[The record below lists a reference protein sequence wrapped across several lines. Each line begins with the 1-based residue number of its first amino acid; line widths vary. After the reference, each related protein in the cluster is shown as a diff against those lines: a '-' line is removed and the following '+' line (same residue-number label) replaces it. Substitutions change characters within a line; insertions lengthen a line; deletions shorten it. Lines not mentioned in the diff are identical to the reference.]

1 MNRLPGCLYSAR
13 RHDMSSGHAQS
24 DSSVRILSQS
34 ANGYSRWAISCLA
47 LLLLSTI
54 DLARAEDET
63 PALVPAAGLINIDTA
78 YSSGGTRSRSLVQWT
93 HARLAFGKDIERI
106 AVGKQSII
114 EVEVIGGREVLMLA
128 KEVGRTTVMV
138 WYADGS
144 NESFLFSVS
153 PDLSVLSSALREIH
167 PSISI
172 SQAPDRPILVMRGKV
187 PTLEYSQAAQQAAM
201 DYLLSGQRRVQ
212 PALGVGLPAGMATT
226 GMSQTGMA
234 ASSPVINLIKVTQK
248 PKPMA
253 DKLKE
258 AIASLGGEE
267 VSIRRLQY
275 GEMANDLFDT
285 FLLEGEV
292 RDQVALTR
300 ILNVA
305 ARIVGGSPLA
315 GGEAGINVLADES
328 GALMGDSARTGNY
341 SGSIASSSGIS
352 GSGSLENNIRNNI
365 ARSKVLSIAGGRLIS
380 MIEVRDVPQVR
391 VAIQMHE
398 VNRSRMKAW
407 RPDLSIMTNG
417 YNSSGPLA
425 LGETGA
431 AGASGLENALQILD
445 GTLINNLQIGG
456 SDIAF
461 DLLFSL
467 MESEGIS
474 RTLSRPTLTVLSG
487 ESSVFQ
493 VGGEIPV
500 PSAFAPSGVG
510 QDDTLGANTSGVFS
524 GTDFKSFGVQLS
536 VRALVDENDRITLDV
551 LPTIST
557 PDTLLTQ
564 QIADSTGSNLNSTAF
579 NVRSLRT
586 TTRLRDGQPLIL
598 GGLVSRDMS
607 GQEDRV
613 PGASDVPI
621 LGWMTRSFNRS
632 DVDKELVIIVT
643 PTLIREPINE
653 VAQWS
658 FPDGASRLADM
669 SMNRLTPTR

>member
-1 MNRLPGCLYSAR
+1 MNKLSTLLPETPRLL
-13 RHDMSSGHAQS
+13 
-24 DSSVRILSQS
+24 L
-34 ANGYSRWAISCLA
+34 CLA
-47 LLLLSTI
+47 LFSAGTSHLVIAAEVDSAP
-54 DLARAEDET
+54 LAVGK
-63 PALVPAAGLINIDTA
+63 PALAGSDLPAAGLINVDTA
-78 YSSGGTRSRSLVQWT
+78 YSSGSSRSRTLVQWT

-114 EVEVIGGREVLMLA
+114 EVEVIGGREVLMLG

-153 PDLSVLSSALREIH
+153 PDLSVLGSALREIH

-172 SQAPDRPILVMRGKV
+172 HSAPDRPVLVMRGKV
-187 PTLEYSQAAQQAAM
+187 PTADYRQAAQQAAM
-201 DYLLSGQRRVQ
+201 DYLLSGQRGGIQ
-212 PALGVGLPAGMATT
+212 PAAAGMPAGAPTM
-226 GMSQTGMA
+226 GMSTSMA
-234 ASSPVINLIKVTQK
+234 SPVINLIKVTQK
-248 PKPMA
+248 PKPIA

-267 VSIRRLQY
+267 VTVRRLQF
-275 GEMANDLFDT
+275 GEMPNDLFDT

-305 ARIVGGSPLA
+305 ARVVGGSPLA
-315 GGEAGINVLADES
+315 GGDAGIDVLADES
-328 GALMGDSARTGNY
+328 GALMGDNARAGGY
-341 SGSIASSSGIS
+341 GGSITSSSGV
-352 GSGSLENNIRNNI
+352 GGGGSLSNNIRNNI

-417 YNSSGPLA
+417 YNASGPLA

-467 MESEGIS
+467 MENEGIS
-474 RTLSRPTLTVLSG
+474 RTLSRPTLTVLAG

-510 QDDTLGANTSGVFS
+510 QDDTLGANTNGVFS

-564 QIADSTGSNLNSTAF
+564 QIADSTGSELNSTAF

-613 PGASDVPI
+613 PGASDVPL

-669 SMNRLTPTR
+669 PLSRLPSSR

>member
-1 MNRLPGCLYSAR
+1 M
-13 RHDMSSGHAQS
+13 
-24 DSSVRILSQS
+24 
-34 ANGYSRWAISCLA
+34 
-47 LLLLSTI
+47 LSTI

-78 YSSGGTRSRSLVQWT
+78 YSSGGTRLRSLVQWT

-212 PALGVGLPAGMATT
+212 PALGVGLPAGLATT

-669 SMNRLTPTR
+669 PMNRLTPTR

>member
-1 MNRLPGCLYSAR
+1 MNKLSTLLPETPRLL
-13 RHDMSSGHAQS
+13 
-24 DSSVRILSQS
+24 L
-34 ANGYSRWAISCLA
+34 CLA
-47 LLLLSTI
+47 LFSAGTSHLVIAAEVDSAP
-54 DLARAEDET
+54 LAVGK
-63 PALVPAAGLINIDTA
+63 PALAGSDLPAAGLINVDTA
-78 YSSGGTRSRSLVQWT
+78 YSSGSSRSRTLVQWT

-114 EVEVIGGREVLMLA
+114 EVEVIGGREVLMLG

-153 PDLSVLSSALREIH
+153 PDLSVLGSALREIH

-172 SQAPDRPILVMRGKV
+172 HSAPDRPVLVMRGKV
-187 PTLEYSQAAQQAAM
+187 PTADYRQAAQQAAM
-201 DYLLSGQRRVQ
+201 DYLLSGQRGGIQ
-212 PALGVGLPAGMATT
+212 PAAAGMPAGAPTM
-226 GMSQTGMA
+226 GMSTSMA
-234 ASSPVINLIKVTQK
+234 SPVINLIKVTQK
-248 PKPMA
+248 PKPIA

-267 VSIRRLQY
+267 VTVRRLQF
-275 GEMANDLFDT
+275 GEMPNDLFDT

-305 ARIVGGSPLA
+305 ARVVGGSPLA
-315 GGEAGINVLADES
+315 GGDAGIDVLADES
-328 GALMGDSARTGNY
+328 GALMGDNARAGGFG
-341 SGSIASSSGIS
+341 GSITSSSGV
-352 GSGSLENNIRNNI
+352 GGGGSLSNNIRNNI

-417 YNSSGPLA
+417 YNASGPLA

-467 MESEGIS
+467 MENEGIS
-474 RTLSRPTLTVLSG
+474 RTLSRPTLTVLAG

-510 QDDTLGANTSGVFS
+510 QDDTLGANTNGVFS

-564 QIADSTGSNLNSTAF
+564 QIADSTGSELNSTAF

-613 PGASDVPI
+613 PGASDVPL

-669 SMNRLTPTR
+669 PLSRLPSSR

>member
-78 YSSGGTRSRSLVQWT
+78 YSSGGTRLRSLVQWT

-212 PALGVGLPAGMATT
+212 PALGVGLPAGLATT

-669 SMNRLTPTR
+669 PMNRLTPTR

>member
-1 MNRLPGCLYSAR
+1 MNKLSTLLPETPRLL
-13 RHDMSSGHAQS
+13 
-24 DSSVRILSQS
+24 L
-34 ANGYSRWAISCLA
+34 CLA
-47 LLLLSTI
+47 LFSAGTSHLVIAAEVDSAP
-54 DLARAEDET
+54 LAVGK
-63 PALVPAAGLINIDTA
+63 PALAGSDLPAAGLINVETA
-78 YSSGGTRSRSLVQWT
+78 YSSGSSRSRTLVQWT

-114 EVEVIGGREVLMLA
+114 EVEVIGGREVLMLG

-153 PDLSVLSSALREIH
+153 PDLSVLGSALREIH

-172 SQAPDRPILVMRGKV
+172 HSAPDRPVLVMRGKV
-187 PTLEYSQAAQQAAM
+187 PTADYRQAAQQAAM
-201 DYLLSGQRRVQ
+201 DYLLSGQRGGIQ
-212 PALGVGLPAGMATT
+212 PAAAMGLQAGAPTM
-226 GMSQTGMA
+226 GMSTSMA
-234 ASSPVINLIKVTQK
+234 SPVINLIKVTQK
-248 PKPMA
+248 PKPIA

-267 VSIRRLQY
+267 VTVRRLQF
-275 GEMANDLFDT
+275 GEMPNDLFDT

-305 ARIVGGSPLA
+305 ARVVGGSPLA
-315 GGEAGINVLADES
+315 GGDAGIDVLADES
-328 GALMGDSARTGNY
+328 GALMGDNARAGGY
-341 SGSIASSSGIS
+341 GGSITSSSGV
-352 GSGSLENNIRNNI
+352 GGGGSLSNNIRNNI

-417 YNSSGPLA
+417 YNASGPLA

-467 MESEGIS
+467 MENEGIS
-474 RTLSRPTLTVLSG
+474 RTLSRPTLTVLAG

-510 QDDTLGANTSGVFS
+510 QDDTLGANTNGVFS

-564 QIADSTGSNLNSTAF
+564 QIADSTGSELNSTAF

-613 PGASDVPI
+613 PGASDVPL

-669 SMNRLTPTR
+669 PLSRLPSSR

>member
-1 MNRLPGCLYSAR
+1 MNRLPGCLYRAR

-34 ANGYSRWAISCLA
+34 ANGYSHWAISCLA

-212 PALGVGLPAGMATT
+212 PALGVGLSAGLATT

-669 SMNRLTPTR
+669 PMNRLTPTR

>member
-1 MNRLPGCLYSAR
+1 MNKLSTLLPETPRLL
-13 RHDMSSGHAQS
+13 
-24 DSSVRILSQS
+24 L
-34 ANGYSRWAISCLA
+34 CLA
-47 LLLLSTI
+47 LFSAGTSHLVIAAEVDSAP
-54 DLARAEDET
+54 LAVGK
-63 PALVPAAGLINIDTA
+63 PALVGSDLPAAGLINVDTA
-78 YSSGGTRSRSLVQWT
+78 YSSGSSRSRTLVQWT

-114 EVEVIGGREVLMLA
+114 EVEVIGGREVLMLG

-153 PDLSVLSSALREIH
+153 PDLSVLGSALREIH

-172 SQAPDRPILVMRGKV
+172 HSAPDRPVLVMRGKV
-187 PTLEYSQAAQQAAM
+187 PTADYRQAAQQAAM
-201 DYLLSGQRRVQ
+201 DYLLSGQRGGIQ
-212 PALGVGLPAGMATT
+212 PAAAGMPAGAPTM
-226 GMSQTGMA
+226 GMSTSMA
-234 ASSPVINLIKVTQK
+234 SPVINLIKVTQK
-248 PKPMA
+248 PKPIA

-267 VSIRRLQY
+267 VTVRRLQF
-275 GEMANDLFDT
+275 GEMPNDLFDT

-305 ARIVGGSPLA
+305 ARVVGGSPLA
-315 GGEAGINVLADES
+315 GGDAGIDVLADES
-328 GALMGDSARTGNY
+328 GALMGDNARAGGY
-341 SGSIASSSGIS
+341 GGSITSSSGV
-352 GSGSLENNIRNNI
+352 GGGSLSNNIRNNI

-417 YNSSGPLA
+417 YNASGPLA

-467 MESEGIS
+467 MENEGIS
-474 RTLSRPTLTVLSG
+474 RTLSRPTLTVLAG

-510 QDDTLGANTSGVFS
+510 QDDTLGANTNGVFS

-564 QIADSTGSNLNSTAF
+564 QIADSTGSELNSTAF

-613 PGASDVPI
+613 PGASDVPL

-669 SMNRLTPTR
+669 PLSRLPSSR

>member
-1 MNRLPGCLYSAR
+1 MSKLTAFLPECSGVILCLSLACAGQYAVAAE
-13 RHDMSSGHAQS
+13 MGN
-24 DSSVRILSQS
+24 DS
-34 ANGYSRWAISCLA
+34 
-47 LLLLSTI
+47 
-54 DLARAEDET
+54 T
-63 PALVPAAGLINIDTA
+63 PAQGLINVDTA
-78 YSSGGTRSRSLVQWT
+78 YSSGSSRSRTLVQWT

-114 EVEVIGGREVLMLA
+114 EVEVIGGREVLMLG

-153 PDLSVLSSALREIH
+153 PDLSVLGSALREIH

-172 SQAPDRPILVMRGKV
+172 HSAPDRPVLVMRGKV
-187 PTLEYSQAAQQAAM
+187 PTADYRQAAQQAAM
-201 DYLLSGQRRVQ
+201 DYLLSGQRGGIQ
-212 PALGVGLPAGMATT
+212 PAAAGMPAGAPTM
-226 GMSQTGMA
+226 GMSTSMA
-234 ASSPVINLIKVTQK
+234 SPVINLIKVTQK
-248 PKPMA
+248 PKPIA

-267 VSIRRLQY
+267 VTVRRLQF
-275 GEMANDLFDT
+275 GEMPNDLFDT

-305 ARIVGGSPLA
+305 AHVVGGSPLA
-315 GGEAGINVLADES
+315 GGDAGIDVLADES
-328 GALMGDSARTGNY
+328 GALMGDNARAGGY
-341 SGSIASSSGIS
+341 GGSITSSSGV
-352 GSGSLENNIRNNI
+352 GGGGSLSNNIRNNI

-417 YNSSGPLA
+417 YNASGPLA

-467 MESEGIS
+467 MENEGIS
-474 RTLSRPTLTVLSG
+474 RTLSRPTLTVLAG

-510 QDDTLGANTSGVFS
+510 QDDTLGANTNGVFS

-564 QIADSTGSNLNSTAF
+564 QIADSTGSELNSTAF

-607 GQEDRV
+607 
-613 PGASDVPI
+613 A
-621 LGWMTRSFNRS
+621 
-632 DVDKELVIIVT
+632 
-643 PTLIREPINE
+643 
-653 VAQWS
+653 
-658 FPDGASRLADM
+658 
-669 SMNRLTPTR
+669 

>member
-1 MNRLPGCLYSAR
+1 MNKLSTLLPETPRLL
-13 RHDMSSGHAQS
+13 
-24 DSSVRILSQS
+24 L
-34 ANGYSRWAISCLA
+34 CLA
-47 LLLLSTI
+47 LFSAGTSHLVIAAEVDSAP
-54 DLARAEDET
+54 LAVGK
-63 PALVPAAGLINIDTA
+63 PALVGSDLPAAGLINVDTA
-78 YSSGGTRSRSLVQWT
+78 YSSGSSRSRTLVQWT

-114 EVEVIGGREVLMLA
+114 EVEVIGGREVLMLG

-153 PDLSVLSSALREIH
+153 PDLSVLGSALREIH

-172 SQAPDRPILVMRGKV
+172 HSAPDRPVLVMRGKV
-187 PTLEYSQAAQQAAM
+187 PTADYRQAAQQAAM
-201 DYLLSGQRRVQ
+201 DYLLSGQRGAAQ
-212 PALGVGLPAGMATT
+212 PAAAMGLQAGAPTM
-226 GMSQTGMA
+226 GMSTSMA
-234 ASSPVINLIKVTQK
+234 SPVINLIKVTQK
-248 PKPMA
+248 PKPVA

-267 VSIRRLQY
+267 VTVRRLQF
-275 GEMANDLFDT
+275 GEMPNDLFDT

-305 ARIVGGSPLA
+305 ARVVGGSPLA
-315 GGEAGINVLADES
+315 GGDAGIDVLADES
-328 GALMGDSARTGNY
+328 GALMGDNARAGGY
-341 SGSIASSSGIS
+341 GGSITSSSGV
-352 GSGSLENNIRNNI
+352 GGGGSLSNNIRNNI

-417 YNSSGPLA
+417 YNASGPLA

-467 MESEGIS
+467 MENEGIS
-474 RTLSRPTLTVLSG
+474 RTLSRPTLTVLAG

-510 QDDTLGANTSGVFS
+510 QDDTLGANTNGVFS

-564 QIADSTGSNLNSTAF
+564 QIADSTGSELNSTAF

-613 PGASDVPI
+613 PGASDVPL

-669 SMNRLTPTR
+669 PLSRLPSSR

>member
-1 MNRLPGCLYSAR
+1 
-13 RHDMSSGHAQS
+13 
-24 DSSVRILSQS
+24 
-34 ANGYSRWAISCLA
+34 
-47 LLLLSTI
+47 
-54 DLARAEDET
+54 
-63 PALVPAAGLINIDTA
+63 
-78 YSSGGTRSRSLVQWT
+78 
-93 HARLAFGKDIERI
+93 
-106 AVGKQSII
+106 
-114 EVEVIGGREVLMLA
+114 MLA

-138 WYADGS
+138 WYADDT

-167 PSISI
+167 RSISI
-172 SQAPDRPILVMRGKV
+172 YPAPDRPVLVLRGKV
-187 PTLEYSQAAQQAAM
+187 PTVDYSHAAHQAAM
-201 DYLLSGQRRVQ
+201 NYLLAGQRGAQ
-212 PALGVGLPAGMATT
+212 PTAGITGVAGLPAAN
-226 GMSQTGMA
+226 MA

-248 PKPMA
+248 PKPIA

-258 AIASLGGEE
+258 AIASLGGED

-275 GEMANDLFDT
+275 GEMPNDLFDT
-285 FLLEGEV
+285 FLLEGGV

-305 ARIVGGSPLA
+305 ARVVGGSPLA
-315 GGEAGINVLADES
+315 GGEAGIDVLADES
-328 GALMGDSARTGNY
+328 GALMGGGNTV
-341 SGSIASSSGIS
+341 SSFGNSIGSSSGLS
-352 GSGSLENNIRNNI
+352 GGSGSLENNIRNNI

-417 YNSSGPLA
+417 YNASGPLA
-425 LGETGA
+425 LSETGA

-467 MESEGIS
+467 MENEGIS
-474 RTLSRPTLTVLSG
+474 RTLSRPTLTVLAG

-500 PSAFAPSGVG
+500 PSAFAPTGVG
-510 QDDTLGANTSGVFS
+510 QDDTLGANTNGVFS
-524 GTDFKSFGVQLS
+524 GTDFKSFGVQLN

-564 QIADSTGSNLNSTAF
+564 QIADSTGSDLNSTAF

-607 GQEDRV
+607 RQEDRV

-658 FPDGASRLADM
+658 FPDGATRLANM
-669 SMNRLTPTR
+669 PVARPPASR

>member
-1 MNRLPGCLYSAR
+1 MNKLSTLLPETPRLL
-13 RHDMSSGHAQS
+13 
-24 DSSVRILSQS
+24 L
-34 ANGYSRWAISCLA
+34 CLA
-47 LLLLSTI
+47 LFSAGTSHLVIAAEVDSAP
-54 DLARAEDET
+54 LAVGK
-63 PALVPAAGLINIDTA
+63 PALAGSDLPAAGLINVDTA
-78 YSSGGTRSRSLVQWT
+78 YSSGSSRSRTLVQWT

-114 EVEVIGGREVLMLA
+114 EVEVIGGREVLMLG

-153 PDLSVLSSALREIH
+153 PDLSVLGSALREIH

-172 SQAPDRPILVMRGKV
+172 HSAPDRPVLVMRGKV
-187 PTLEYSQAAQQAAM
+187 PTADYRQAAQQAAM
-201 DYLLSGQRRVQ
+201 DYLLSGQRGGIQ
-212 PALGVGLPAGMATT
+212 PAAAMGLQAGAPTM
-226 GMSQTGMA
+226 GMSTSMA
-234 ASSPVINLIKVTQK
+234 SPIINLIKVTQK
-248 PKPMA
+248 PKPIA

-267 VSIRRLQY
+267 VTVRRLQF
-275 GEMANDLFDT
+275 GEMPNDLFDT

-305 ARIVGGSPLA
+305 ARVVGGSPLA
-315 GGEAGINVLADES
+315 GGEAGIDVLADES
-328 GALMGDSARTGNY
+328 GALMGDNVRASGY
-341 SGSIASSSGIS
+341 GGSISA
-352 GSGSLENNIRNNI
+352 GSGVGGGGDLSNNIRNNI
-365 ARSKVLSIAGGRLIS
+365 ARSKVISIAGGRLIS

-417 YNSSGPLA
+417 YNASGPLA

-467 MESEGIS
+467 MENEGIS
-474 RTLSRPTLTVLSG
+474 RTLSRPTLTVLAG

-510 QDDTLGANTSGVFS
+510 QDDTLGANTNGVFS

-564 QIADSTGSNLNSTAF
+564 QIADSTGSELNSTAF

-613 PGASDVPI
+613 PGASDVPL

-658 FPDGASRLADM
+658 FPDGASRLAAM
-669 SMNRLTPTR
+669 PLSRLPSSR

>member
-1 MNRLPGCLYSAR
+1 MNKLSTLLPETPRLL
-13 RHDMSSGHAQS
+13 
-24 DSSVRILSQS
+24 L
-34 ANGYSRWAISCLA
+34 CLA
-47 LLLLSTI
+47 LFSAGTSHLVIAAEVDSAP
-54 DLARAEDET
+54 LAVGK
-63 PALVPAAGLINIDTA
+63 PALVGSDLPAAGLINVDTA
-78 YSSGGTRSRSLVQWT
+78 YSSGSSRSRTLVQWT

-114 EVEVIGGREVLMLA
+114 EVEVIGGREVLMLG

-153 PDLSVLSSALREIH
+153 PDLSVLGSALREIH

-172 SQAPDRPILVMRGKV
+172 HSAPDRPVLVMRGKV
-187 PTLEYSQAAQQAAM
+187 PTADYRQAAQQAAM
-201 DYLLSGQRRVQ
+201 DYLLSGQRGGIQ
-212 PALGVGLPAGMATT
+212 PAAAGMPAGAPTM
-226 GMSQTGMA
+226 GMSTSMA
-234 ASSPVINLIKVTQK
+234 SPVINLIKVTQK
-248 PKPMA
+248 PKPIA

-267 VSIRRLQY
+267 VTVRRLQF
-275 GEMANDLFDT
+275 GEMPNDLFDT

-305 ARIVGGSPLA
+305 ARVVGGSPLA
-315 GGEAGINVLADES
+315 GGDAGIDVLADES
-328 GALMGDSARTGNY
+328 GALMGDNARAGGY
-341 SGSIASSSGIS
+341 GGSITSSSGV
-352 GSGSLENNIRNNI
+352 GGGGSLSNNIRNNI

-417 YNSSGPLA
+417 YNASGPLA

-467 MESEGIS
+467 MENEGIS
-474 RTLSRPTLTVLSG
+474 RTLSRPTLTVLAG

-510 QDDTLGANTSGVFS
+510 QDDTLGANTNGVFS

-564 QIADSTGSNLNSTAF
+564 QIADSTGSELNSTAF

-613 PGASDVPI
+613 PGASDVPL

-669 SMNRLTPTR
+669 PLSRLPSSR

>member
-1 MNRLPGCLYSAR
+1 MSKPSAFLPECSGIILCLSLACASAGQYAVAA
-13 RHDMSSGHAQS
+13 DDIVDAV
-24 DSSVRILSQS
+24 DAV
-34 ANGYSRWAISCLA
+34 
-47 LLLLSTI
+47 
-54 DLARAEDET
+54 T
-63 PALVPAAGLINIDTA
+63 PPAGLINVDTA
-78 YSSGGTRSRSLVQWT
+78 YSRGNSRSRTLVQWT

-114 EVEVIGGREVLMLA
+114 EVEVIGGREVLMLG

-138 WYADGS
+138 WYVDGT

-172 SQAPDRPILVMRGKV
+172 HSAPDRPVLVMRGKV
-187 PTLEYSQAAQQAAM
+187 PTEDYRQAAQQAAT
-201 DYLLSGQRRVQ
+201 DYLLSGQRGATSSMA
-212 PALGVGLPAGMATT
+212 PPGMPAGASMINMNTN
-226 GMSQTGMA
+226 M
-234 ASSPVINLIKVTQK
+234 SSPVINLIKVNQK
-248 PKPMA
+248 PKPIT

-267 VSIRRLQY
+267 VKVRRLQF
-275 GEMANDLFDT
+275 GEMPNDLFDT

-305 ARIVGGSPLA
+305 ARVVGGSPLA
-315 GGEAGINVLADES
+315 GGEAGIDVLADES
-328 GALMGDSARTGNY
+328 GALMDDNVRSSSYG
-341 SGSIASSSGIS
+341 GSITS
-352 GSGSLENNIRNNI
+352 GSGVGGSDLSNNIRNNI

-417 YNSSGPLA
+417 YNASGPLA

-467 MESEGIS
+467 MENEGIS
-474 RTLSRPTLTVLSG
+474 RTLSRPTLTVLAG

-510 QDDTLGANTSGVFS
+510 QDDTLGANTNGVFS

-564 QIADSTGSNLNSTAF
+564 QIADSTGSDLNSTAF

-613 PGASDVPI
+613 PGASDVPL

-669 SMNRLTPTR
+669 PLSRLPSSR

>member
-1 MNRLPGCLYSAR
+1 MNKLSTLLPETPRLL
-13 RHDMSSGHAQS
+13 
-24 DSSVRILSQS
+24 L
-34 ANGYSRWAISCLA
+34 CLA
-47 LLLLSTI
+47 LFSAGTSHLVI
-54 DLARAEDET
+54 AAEVDNAPLAVGK
-63 PALVPAAGLINIDTA
+63 PALAGSDLPAAGLINVDTA
-78 YSSGGTRSRSLVQWT
+78 YSSGSSRSRTLVQWT

-114 EVEVIGGREVLMLA
+114 EVEVIGGREVLMLG

-153 PDLSVLSSALREIH
+153 PDLSVLGSALREIH

-172 SQAPDRPILVMRGKV
+172 HSAPDRPVLVMRGKV
-187 PTLEYSQAAQQAAM
+187 PTADYRQAAQQAAM
-201 DYLLSGQRRVQ
+201 DYLLSGQRGGIQ
-212 PALGVGLPAGMATT
+212 PAAAGMPAGAPTM
-226 GMSQTGMA
+226 GMSTSMA
-234 ASSPVINLIKVTQK
+234 SPVINLIKVTQK
-248 PKPMA
+248 PKPIA

-267 VSIRRLQY
+267 VTVRRLQF
-275 GEMANDLFDT
+275 GEMPNDLFDT

-305 ARIVGGSPLA
+305 ARVVGGSPLA
-315 GGEAGINVLADES
+315 GGDAGIDVLADES
-328 GALMGDSARTGNY
+328 GALMGDNARAGGFG
-341 SGSIASSSGIS
+341 GSITSSSGV
-352 GSGSLENNIRNNI
+352 GGGGSLSNNIRNNI

-417 YNSSGPLA
+417 YNASGPLA

-467 MESEGIS
+467 MENEGIS
-474 RTLSRPTLTVLSG
+474 RTLSRPTLTVLAG

-510 QDDTLGANTSGVFS
+510 QDDTLGANTNGVFS

-564 QIADSTGSNLNSTAF
+564 QIADSTGSELNSTAF

-613 PGASDVPI
+613 PGASDVPL

-669 SMNRLTPTR
+669 PLSRLPSSR

>member
-1 MNRLPGCLYSAR
+1 MNKLSTLLPETPRLL
-13 RHDMSSGHAQS
+13 
-24 DSSVRILSQS
+24 L
-34 ANGYSRWAISCLA
+34 CLA
-47 LLLLSTI
+47 LFSAGTSHLVIAAEVDSAP
-54 DLARAEDET
+54 LAVGK
-63 PALVPAAGLINIDTA
+63 PALAGSDLPAAGLINVDTA
-78 YSSGGTRSRSLVQWT
+78 YSSGSSRSRTLVQWT

-114 EVEVIGGREVLMLA
+114 EVEVIGGREVLMLG

-153 PDLSVLSSALREIH
+153 PDLSVLGSALREIH

-172 SQAPDRPILVMRGKV
+172 HSAPDRPVLVMRGKV
-187 PTLEYSQAAQQAAM
+187 PTADYRQAAQQAAM
-201 DYLLSGQRRVQ
+201 DYLLSGQRGGIQ
-212 PALGVGLPAGMATT
+212 PAAAMGLQAGAPTM
-226 GMSQTGMA
+226 GMSTSMA
-234 ASSPVINLIKVTQK
+234 SPVINLIKVTQK
-248 PKPMA
+248 PKPIA

-267 VSIRRLQY
+267 VTVRRLQF
-275 GEMANDLFDT
+275 GEMPNDLFDT

-305 ARIVGGSPLA
+305 ARVVGGSPLA
-315 GGEAGINVLADES
+315 GGDAGIDVLADES
-328 GALMGDSARTGNY
+328 GALMGDNARAGGY
-341 SGSIASSSGIS
+341 GGSITSSSGV
-352 GSGSLENNIRNNI
+352 GGGGSLSNNIRNNI

-417 YNSSGPLA
+417 YNASGPLA

-467 MESEGIS
+467 MENEGIS
-474 RTLSRPTLTVLSG
+474 RTLSRPTLTVLAG

-510 QDDTLGANTSGVFS
+510 QDDTLGANTNGVFS

-564 QIADSTGSNLNSTAF
+564 QIADSTGSELNSTAF

-613 PGASDVPI
+613 PGASDVPL

-669 SMNRLTPTR
+669 PLSRLPSSR

>member
-1 MNRLPGCLYSAR
+1 MNKLSTLLPETPRLL
-13 RHDMSSGHAQS
+13 
-24 DSSVRILSQS
+24 L
-34 ANGYSRWAISCLA
+34 CLA
-47 LLLLSTI
+47 LFSAGTSHLVIASEV
-54 DLARAEDET
+54 DNAPLAVGK
-63 PALVPAAGLINIDTA
+63 PALVGSDLPAAGLINVDTA
-78 YSSGGTRSRSLVQWT
+78 YSSGSSRSRTLVQWT

-114 EVEVIGGREVLMLA
+114 EVEVIGGREVLMLG

-153 PDLSVLSSALREIH
+153 PDLSVLGSALREIH

-172 SQAPDRPILVMRGKV
+172 HSAPDRPVLVMRGKV
-187 PTLEYSQAAQQAAM
+187 PTADYRQAAQQAAM
-201 DYLLSGQRRVQ
+201 DYLLSGQRGGIQ
-212 PALGVGLPAGMATT
+212 PAAAGMPAGAPTM
-226 GMSQTGMA
+226 GMSTSMA
-234 ASSPVINLIKVTQK
+234 SPVINLIKVTQK
-248 PKPMA
+248 PKPIA

-267 VSIRRLQY
+267 VTVRRLQF
-275 GEMANDLFDT
+275 GEMPNDLFDT

-305 ARIVGGSPLA
+305 ARVVGGSPLA
-315 GGEAGINVLADES
+315 GGDAGIDELADES
-328 GALMGDSARTGNY
+328 GALMGDNARAGGY
-341 SGSIASSSGIS
+341 GGSITSSSGV
-352 GSGSLENNIRNNI
+352 GGGGSLSNNIRNNI

-417 YNSSGPLA
+417 YNASGPLA

-467 MESEGIS
+467 MENEGIS
-474 RTLSRPTLTVLSG
+474 RTLSRPTLTVLAG

-510 QDDTLGANTSGVFS
+510 QDDTLGANTNGVFS

-564 QIADSTGSNLNSTAF
+564 QIADSTGSELNSTAF

-613 PGASDVPI
+613 PGASDVPL

-669 SMNRLTPTR
+669 PLSRLPSSR

>member
-1 MNRLPGCLYSAR
+1 MSKLTAFLPECSGVILCLSLACAGQYAVAAE
-13 RHDMSSGHAQS
+13 MGN
-24 DSSVRILSQS
+24 DS
-34 ANGYSRWAISCLA
+34 
-47 LLLLSTI
+47 
-54 DLARAEDET
+54 T
-63 PALVPAAGLINIDTA
+63 PAQGLINVDTA
-78 YSSGGTRSRSLVQWT
+78 YSSGSSRSRTLVQWT

-114 EVEVIGGREVLMLA
+114 EVEVIGGREVLMLG

-153 PDLSVLSSALREIH
+153 PDLSVLGSALREIH

-172 SQAPDRPILVMRGKV
+172 HSAPDRPVLVMRGKV
-187 PTLEYSQAAQQAAM
+187 PTADYRQAAQQAAM
-201 DYLLSGQRRVQ
+201 DYLLSGQRGGIQ
-212 PALGVGLPAGMATT
+212 PAAAGMPAGAPTM
-226 GMSQTGMA
+226 GMSTSMA
-234 ASSPVINLIKVTQK
+234 SPVINLIKVTQK
-248 PKPMA
+248 PKPIA

-267 VSIRRLQY
+267 VTVRRLQF
-275 GEMANDLFDT
+275 GEMPNDLFDT

-305 ARIVGGSPLA
+305 ARVVGGSPLA
-315 GGEAGINVLADES
+315 GGDAGIDVLADES
-328 GALMGDSARTGNY
+328 GALMGDNARAGGY
-341 SGSIASSSGIS
+341 GGSITSSSGV
-352 GSGSLENNIRNNI
+352 GGGGSLSNNIRNNI

-417 YNSSGPLA
+417 YNASGPLA

-467 MESEGIS
+467 MENEGIS
-474 RTLSRPTLTVLSG
+474 RTLSRPTLTVLAG

-510 QDDTLGANTSGVFS
+510 QDDTLGANTNGVFS

-564 QIADSTGSNLNSTAF
+564 QIADSTGSELNSTAF

-613 PGASDVPI
+613 PGASDVPL

-669 SMNRLTPTR
+669 PLSRLPSSR

>member
-1 MNRLPGCLYSAR
+1 MNKLSTLLPETPRLL
-13 RHDMSSGHAQS
+13 
-24 DSSVRILSQS
+24 L
-34 ANGYSRWAISCLA
+34 CLA
-47 LLLLSTI
+47 LFSAGTSHLVI
-54 DLARAEDET
+54 AAEMDNAPLAVGK
-63 PALVPAAGLINIDTA
+63 PALAGSDLPAAGLINVDTA
-78 YSSGGTRSRSLVQWT
+78 YSSGSSRSRTLVQWT

-114 EVEVIGGREVLMLA
+114 EVEVIGGREVLMLG

-153 PDLSVLSSALREIH
+153 PDLSVLGSALREIH

-172 SQAPDRPILVMRGKV
+172 HSAPDRPVLVMRGKV
-187 PTLEYSQAAQQAAM
+187 PTADYRQAAQQAAM
-201 DYLLSGQRRVQ
+201 DYLLSGQRGGIQ
-212 PALGVGLPAGMATT
+212 PAAAGMPAGAPTM
-226 GMSQTGMA
+226 GMSTSMA
-234 ASSPVINLIKVTQK
+234 SPVINLIKVTQK
-248 PKPMA
+248 PKPIA

-267 VSIRRLQY
+267 VTVRRLQF
-275 GEMANDLFDT
+275 GEMPNDLFDT

-305 ARIVGGSPLA
+305 ARVVGGSPLA
-315 GGEAGINVLADES
+315 GGDAGIDVLADES
-328 GALMGDSARTGNY
+328 GALMGDNARAGGY
-341 SGSIASSSGIS
+341 GGSITSSSGV
-352 GSGSLENNIRNNI
+352 GGGGSLSNNIRNNI

-417 YNSSGPLA
+417 YNASGPLA

-467 MESEGIS
+467 MENEGIS
-474 RTLSRPTLTVLSG
+474 RTLSRPTLTVLAG

-510 QDDTLGANTSGVFS
+510 QDDTLGANTNGVFS

-564 QIADSTGSNLNSTAF
+564 QIADSTGSELNSTAF

-613 PGASDVPI
+613 PGASDVPL

-669 SMNRLTPTR
+669 PLSRLPSSR

>member
-1 MNRLPGCLYSAR
+1 MNKLSTLLPETPRLL
-13 RHDMSSGHAQS
+13 
-24 DSSVRILSQS
+24 L
-34 ANGYSRWAISCLA
+34 CLA
-47 LLLLSTI
+47 LFSAGTSHLVI
-54 DLARAEDET
+54 AAEVDNAPLAVGK
-63 PALVPAAGLINIDTA
+63 PALAGSDLPAAGLINVDTA
-78 YSSGGTRSRSLVQWT
+78 YSSGSSRSRTLVQWT

-114 EVEVIGGREVLMLA
+114 EVEVIGGREVLMLG

-153 PDLSVLSSALREIH
+153 PDLSVLGSALREIH

-172 SQAPDRPILVMRGKV
+172 HSAPDRPVLVMRGKV
-187 PTLEYSQAAQQAAM
+187 PTADYRQAAQQAAM
-201 DYLLSGQRRVQ
+201 DYLLSGQRGGIQ
-212 PALGVGLPAGMATT
+212 PAAAGMPAGAPTM
-226 GMSQTGMA
+226 GMSTSMA
-234 ASSPVINLIKVTQK
+234 SPVINLIKVTQK
-248 PKPMA
+248 PKPIA

-267 VSIRRLQY
+267 VTVRRLQF
-275 GEMANDLFDT
+275 GEMPNDLFDT

-305 ARIVGGSPLA
+305 ARVVGGSPLA
-315 GGEAGINVLADES
+315 GGDAGIDVLADES
-328 GALMGDSARTGNY
+328 GALMGDNARAGGY
-341 SGSIASSSGIS
+341 GGSITSSSGV
-352 GSGSLENNIRNNI
+352 GGGGSLSNNIRNNI

-417 YNSSGPLA
+417 YNASGPLA

-467 MESEGIS
+467 MENEGIS
-474 RTLSRPTLTVLSG
+474 RTLSRPTLTVLAG

-510 QDDTLGANTSGVFS
+510 QDDTLGANTNGVFS

-564 QIADSTGSNLNSTAF
+564 QIADSTGSELNSTAF

-613 PGASDVPI
+613 PGASDVPL

-669 SMNRLTPTR
+669 PLSRLPSSR